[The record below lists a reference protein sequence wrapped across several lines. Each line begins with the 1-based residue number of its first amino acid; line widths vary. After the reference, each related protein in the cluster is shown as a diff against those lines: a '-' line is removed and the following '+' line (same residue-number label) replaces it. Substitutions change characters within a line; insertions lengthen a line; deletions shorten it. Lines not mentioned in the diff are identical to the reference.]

1 MYSDILRDSGS
12 PPEGLMKKYNLAKRK
27 GGISKGSLRPQKRA
41 QREGM
46 DRLRR
51 QGTRISGKTEI
62 TSVCVCV
69 YLRIQSQMF
78 ITPLYLAVLIKHA
91 QCVTNICSKIF
102 TCSLKT

>member
-1 MYSDILRDSGS
+1 
-12 PPEGLMKKYNLAKRK
+12 MKKYNLAKRK

-51 QGTRISGKTEI
+51 QGTRILGKTEI
-62 TSVCVCV
+62 TSGVVHSYAFVCMYVRVCVCV
-69 YLRIQSQMF
+69 YAYLRIQSQMF
-78 ITPLYLAVLIKHA
+78 IMPLYLAVLIKHA